1 MVETYKD
8 TPALKLEAQKSEV
21 FFDPNVIEITPPT
34 LYNNPPNSTKQK
46 EAILNPEVIN
56 VESDDNSTE
65 LILFG
70 QRVRKGKEIQTTHQN
85 MEVCEDVMGKSLWT
99 DKHSS
104 SSDSSNHKDDVEYY
118 DFFSKDHTMTTSQP
132 SLSLEPSG
140 VQYSQTPQSKKKSND
155 SQQRKQKLKL
165 PLEIG
170 SSTSFES
177 KKKPNICYSSNH
189 EFANNFEAKKSV
201 TAGGASHSGLLPT
214 GGASDWGL
222 LPAGGAPQAVG
233 GTLHLG
239 LLPAG
244 GMLPAAGAPQAAG
257 GTLHWGLLPAGGM
270 PPAGGTP
277 DWGMLPAAGAP
288 QAAGGTLHW
297 GLLPAGG
304 MPPAGATPD
313 WGLLSTGGTP
323 QVVGGTPHWGLP
335 PAGGISPA
343 SGTPDW
349 GLLSAGGT
357 PQAVGGTTYWGL
369 PPAGG
374 APEWGLPSTVPMMT
388 LYSPYHSNFVGPS
401 YHHPGAESI
410 NQMWSTNAHH
420 LQAIPNYN
428 YPHPY
433 SYTYDYNYTAP
444 VVHHYHVPPAQLFH
458 NSLVQNSVGDE
469 NNGATTNS
477 TVATISDEA
486 REEILVKFRN
496 FKQFDVVEDVSD
508 HHFVN
513 ADSSMQQHSK
523 NWAKRI
529 QGEWKSLEKD
539 LPDSIFVRVY
549 ESRID
554 LLRAVII
561 AAEGTPYHD
570 GLFFFDVY
578 FPSGYPHVPPNVHYH
593 SGGLR
598 LNPNLYNCGK
608 VCLSLLN
615 TWTGHQNEQWISGV
629 STILQVLV
637 SIQGLILVA
646 KPFFNEPGYAHLN
659 GSQYGE
665 ISSLRYNEDSFIL
678 SLRTMMYIM
687 KRPPKNFEDFVVGHF
702 CRRAHDILETC
713 KAYID
718 GAQVGCVVKG
728 GAQDVDQ
735 GDNSSS
741 IQFRT
746 SLAAVVHML
755 IKEFT
760 QIGAK
765 DCDQVFP
772 STAAGNPSGE
782 MLTAAGNPSLVMLTE
797 AGNPLGEML
806 TAAGNLSGVMPAA
819 GGNPSIVMLGN
830 PSVEMPT
837 AAGNLSGIM
846 SAAVENPSVEMP
858 GNLSGVMPTTVGNP
872 SVEMLGNQSGVMMT
886 AAGNPSTV
894 EMPDSAAIP

>member
-1 MVETYKD
+1 MTPPVE
-8 TPALKLEAQKSEV
+8 PQHFKSKV

-140 VQYSQTPQSKKKSND
+140 VQYSQTPLSKKKSND

-177 KKKPNICYSSNH
+177 
-189 EFANNFEAKKSV
+189 
-201 TAGGASHSGLLPT
+201 GAPHSGLLPT

-270 PPAGGTP
+270 PPAG
-277 DWGMLPAAGAP
+277 
-288 QAAGGTLHW
+288 
-297 GLLPAGG
+297 
-304 MPPAGATPD
+304 ATPD

-323 QVVGGTPHWGLP
+323 QVVSGTPHWGLP

-444 VVHHYHVPPAQLFH
+444 VVHHYHVPPAPLFH

-797 AGNPLGEML
+797 AGNPSGEML

>member
-1 MVETYKD
+1 MTPPVE
-8 TPALKLEAQKSEV
+8 PQHFKSKV

-140 VQYSQTPQSKKKSND
+140 VQYSQTPLSKKKSND

-201 TAGGASHSGLLPT
+201 TAGGAPHSGLLPT

-270 PPAGGTP
+270 
-277 DWGMLPAAGAP
+277 LPAAGAP

-313 WGLLSTGGTP
+313 WGLLST
-323 QVVGGTPHWGLP
+323 
-335 PAGGISPA
+335 
-343 SGTPDW
+343 
-349 GLLSAGGT
+349 
-357 PQAVGGTTYWGL
+357 
-369 PPAGG
+369 GG

-444 VVHHYHVPPAQLFH
+444 VVHHYHVPPAPLFH

-578 FPSGYPHVPPNVHYH
+578 FPSG
-593 SGGLR
+593 
-598 LNPNLYNCGK
+598 
-608 VCLSLLN
+608 
-615 TWTGHQNEQWISGV
+615 
-629 STILQVLV
+629 
-637 SIQGLILVA
+637 
-646 KPFFNEPGYAHLN
+646 
-659 GSQYGE
+659 
-665 ISSLRYNEDSFIL
+665 SLRYNEDSFIL

-797 AGNPLGEML
+797 AGNPSGEML